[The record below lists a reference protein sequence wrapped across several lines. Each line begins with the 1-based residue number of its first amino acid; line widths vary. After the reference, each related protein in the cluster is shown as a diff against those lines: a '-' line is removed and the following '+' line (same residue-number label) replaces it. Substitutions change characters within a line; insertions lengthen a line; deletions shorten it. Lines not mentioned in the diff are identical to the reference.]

1 MRKYRRDCTLV
12 SLSAEKKL
20 RNFDFS
26 ESFLGDSIGIFGEN
40 CHIGDFSRFQRTAVL
55 FVKCCS
61 SAQEWLQ
68 ALYIQ
73 LMGSGVVQGASEP
86 AESLI
91 PFSEKVLIGFSLF
104 ERAPSIFLRY
114 SSGSCRQ
121 SMNAVC
127 TDNEMLYFLHIS
139 MPSSVGKHA

>member
-1 MRKYRRDCTLV
+1 
-12 SLSAEKKL
+12 
-20 RNFDFS
+20 
-26 ESFLGDSIGIFGEN
+26 
-40 CHIGDFSRFQRTAVL
+40 
-55 FVKCCS
+55 
-61 SAQEWLQ
+61 
-68 ALYIQ
+68 
-73 LMGSGVVQGASEP
+73 MGSGVVQGASEP

-104 ERAPSIFLRY
+104 ERAPSISLRY

-139 MPSSVGKHA
+139 MPSRWANTRELLCDGDLSSDNRQGLLQGSCRLIKSSVTYCVHLYL